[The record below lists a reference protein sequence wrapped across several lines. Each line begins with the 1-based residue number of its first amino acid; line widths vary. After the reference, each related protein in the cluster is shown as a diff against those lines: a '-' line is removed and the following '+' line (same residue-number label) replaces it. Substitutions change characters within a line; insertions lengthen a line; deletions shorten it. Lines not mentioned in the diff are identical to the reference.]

1 MDLISV
7 FLLTTVVVSL
17 FGVVLLVVRLSIHR
31 LINLLIDKTNKAIV
45 KADEVTQTL
54 IKAKDA
60 VRLYAST
67 IVSTK
72 HPLGEV
78 VVDSELKKTVD
89 ELKKIELAIKI
100 NVKIKNELDRL
111 LSSLVQLEQI
121 IR

>member
-100 NVKIKNELDRL
+100 NDKIKNELDRL